1 MKPHLRPLVGIPA
14 DTRIE
19 HGQGYH
25 SVGDKYARAVAE
37 VADCI
42 PLVIPALADV
52 LDLEAVLDSL
62 DGVMLTGAL
71 SNVHPP
77 QYGAP
82 DDPEHAPFD
91 HARDALTL
99 ALVEKCLSRA
109 LPLLCICRGF
119 QELNVAL
126 GGTLEGELQR
136 REGCLDH
143 RAPATEDLDLRYAP
157 AHDIEVV
164 PGGLLSRLLG
174 VRQTRVNS
182 LHRQGIGRLA
192 PRLVVEARASD
203 GVIEAVSVEDARAFA
218 LGTQWHPEY
227 KASQSPDSVRI
238 FAGFGDAARAFRAR
252 RLQGAA

>member
-1 MKPHLRPLVGIPA
+1 MKPHQRPLVGIPA
-14 DTRIE
+14 DTTTD
-19 HGQGYH
+19 HGQCYH

-52 LDLEAVLDSL
+52 LDLEAVLDHL

-77 QYGAP
+77 HYGGL

-91 HARDALTL
+91 QARDLLTL
-99 ALVEKCLSRA
+99 ALVARCLQRG

-136 REGCLDH
+136 QPGRLDH
-143 RAPATEDLDLRYAP
+143 RAPSTDDLDARYGP
-157 AHDIEVV
+157 AHDITVS
-164 PGGLLSRLLG
+164 PDGLLSRLLG
-174 VRQTRVNS
+174 TSRIKVNS
-182 LHRQGIGRLA
+182 LHRQGIGQLA
-192 PRLVVEARASD
+192 ECLVVEARADD
-203 GVIEAVSVEDARAFA
+203 GVIEAVSVAGAKSFV

-227 KASQSPDSVRI
+227 KASQSPVSVRI
-238 FAGFGDAARAFRAR
+238 FQGFGDAVRAFRAGR
-252 RLQGAA
+252 V